1 MSKKYFAI
9 DDITDDLIRYIDRYQ
24 RRVIINTKRKFYR
37 KSSNPQ
43 SRGIVFIELEEC
55 TDSLWSIDPGIER
68 LLCDYIEVKGVKIP
82 VFNTKL
88 SEALNELT
96 ETQRTI
102 LLQNVILKIPLNQIA
117 DELGISTRMT
127 EKHKHNAIMFLKR
140 RLIHH
145 E

>member
-1 MSKKYFAI
+1 MLFVDEFCGI
-9 DDITDDLIRYIDRYQ
+9 LVYI
-24 RRVIINTKRKFYR
+24 KFGADVT
-37 KSSNPQ
+37 SQ
-43 SRGIVFIELEEC
+43 
-55 TDSLWSIDPGIER
+55 
-68 LLCDYIEVKGVKIP
+68 YIEVKGVKIP

>member
-1 MSKKYFAI
+1 M
-9 DDITDDLIRYIDRYQ
+9 
-24 RRVIINTKRKFYR
+24 
-37 KSSNPQ
+37 
-43 SRGIVFIELEEC
+43 
-55 TDSLWSIDPGIER
+55 
-68 LLCDYIEVKGVKIP
+68 LCDYIEVKGVKIP

-88 SEALNELT
+88 SEALNEWT
-96 ETQRTI
+96 ETQRTV

-117 DELGISTRMT
+117 DELRISTRMA

>member
-37 KSSNPQ
+37 NSSKPQ

-102 LLQNVILKIPLNQIA
+102 LLQKCH
-117 DELGISTRMT
+117 T
-127 EKHKHNAIMFLKR
+127 
-140 RLIHH
+140 
-145 E
+145 

>member
-1 MSKKYFAI
+1 MSKNYFAI

-37 KSSNPQ
+37 NSSKPQ

-88 SEALNELT
+88 S

>member
-37 KSSNPQ
+37 NSSKPQ

-102 LLQNVILKIPLNQIA
+102 LLQNVILKIQLQMNLESA
-117 DELGISTRMT
+117 LV
-127 EKHKHNAIMFLKR
+127 
-140 RLIHH
+140 
-145 E
+145 

>member
-37 KSSNPQ
+37 NSSKPQ

-55 TDSLWSIDPGIER
+55 TDSLWSNDPGIER
-68 LLCDYIEVKGVKIP
+68 LLCDYIEVKSVKIP

-96 ETQRTI
+96 ETQRTV
-102 LLQNVILKIPLNQIA
+102 LLQNIILKIPLNQIA
-117 DELGISTRMT
+117 DELGISTRMA
-127 EKHKHNAIMFLKR
+127 EKHKHNAIIFLKR